1 MTTQTIVF
9 INALKTTTINY
20 GDVNIH
26 GTWITSPMLGFAAN
40 TQNFLLYFGT
50 SIKTSVTELVGR
62 ISNFLKSCFNTEK
75 NALLHAIW
83 RSIKSDSKNGLGL
96 VKQMMFH
103 CKLHLTV
110 LQSITW
116 KNSLNATQDA
126 LSGS

>member
-1 MTTQTIVF
+1 MPTQIIVF

-26 GTWITSPMLGFAAN
+26 GTLITRPTLGFAAN

-75 NALLHAIW
+75 NALLLAI
-83 RSIKSDSKNGLGL
+83 
-96 VKQMMFH
+96 
-103 CKLHLTV
+103 
-110 LQSITW
+110 
-116 KNSLNATQDA
+116 
-126 LSGS
+126 